1 MNAARAHRT
10 QVGFSLL
17 EAIVAMVIMASSLLA
32 LYAWLSS
39 NVFALTRVQAQAL
52 VLEDSRA
59 ALALIE
65 TINPMAEPSGR
76 RTLAGLDVEWQS
88 SEVAPSQP
96 ARTRIGMPSL
106 FDVAL
111 YEIRVELRR
120 EGERAGGFTVRRA
133 GWSAVRSLSDDE

>member
-1 MNAARAHRT
+1 MNAARVRGA
-10 QVGFSLL
+10 QAGFSLL

-59 ALALIE
+59 ALALID
-65 TINPMAEPSGR
+65 TINPMSEPRGR

-88 SEVAPSQP
+88 TEVAPSQP
-96 ARTRIGMPSL
+96 GRTRIGMPSL

-111 YEIRVELRR
+111 YEVRVELHR
-120 EGERAGGFTVRRA
+120 EGEPAGGFTVRRA
-133 GWSAVRSLSDDE
+133 GWNAVRSLSDDE